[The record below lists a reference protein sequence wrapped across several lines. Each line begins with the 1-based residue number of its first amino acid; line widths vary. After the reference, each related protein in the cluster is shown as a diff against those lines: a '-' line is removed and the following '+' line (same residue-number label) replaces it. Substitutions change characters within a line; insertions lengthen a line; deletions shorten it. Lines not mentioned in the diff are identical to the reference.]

1 MTINTLQAMGSNIIL
16 TAVILSPVLL
26 ILMGFITK
34 YLDNKPKSN
43 KIRQW
48 WSRHVCDLDDLYS

>member
-26 ILMGFITK
+26 IFMAVITK
-34 YLDNKPKSN
+34 YLYPKPKSN

-48 WSRHVCDLDDLYS
+48 WSRYVCDLDDLYN

>member
-1 MTINTLQAMGSNIIL
+1 MGSNIIL

-48 WSRHVCDLDDLYS
+48 WSRYVCDLDDLYS

>member
-1 MTINTLQAMGSNIIL
+1 MDSKIIL
-16 TAVILSPVLL
+16 ITIILSPVIL
-26 ILMGFITK
+26 ISMALITR

-48 WSRHVCDLDDLYS
+48 WSRHICDLDNLYDN

>member
-1 MTINTLQAMGSNIIL
+1 MGSNIIL

>member
-26 ILMGFITK
+26 ILMAVITK
-34 YLDNKPKSN
+34 YLYPKPKSN

>member
-1 MTINTLQAMGSNIIL
+1 MTINTLQTMSSNIIL
-16 TAVILSPVLL
+16 TAIILSPLLL